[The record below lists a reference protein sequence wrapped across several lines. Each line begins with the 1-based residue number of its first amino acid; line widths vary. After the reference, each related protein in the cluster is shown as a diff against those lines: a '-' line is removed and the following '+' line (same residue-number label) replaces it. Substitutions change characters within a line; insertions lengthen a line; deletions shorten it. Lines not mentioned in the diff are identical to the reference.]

1 MSASTD
7 GRGATDAAD
16 AIGGAGLTGDRAGER
31 RTFVLIP
38 GAGGAAWYWHP
49 VVPLLQAAGHEAIA
63 VDLPGDDPAAGL
75 PEYARLVAG
84 AIGGRGDVVLVAMS
98 LGGFTA
104 PLVAAE
110 VPVSAMVFVN
120 AMIPRPGET
129 PGEWWDNTGWS
140 DARVAA
146 AEQGGYGTD
155 VDLVV
160 YFLHDVPPAVA
171 AAGEP
176 YQRPEADV
184 AFRSA
189 CDFAGWPPVTIR
201 AVAGADDRFFPAGF
215 QQALARDRLGIE
227 ADVLPG
233 GHLMAL
239 SHPAELAAYLL
250 AL

>member
-7 GRGATDAAD
+7 HG
-16 AIGGAGLTGDRAGER
+16 GER
-31 RTFVLIP
+31 RPFVLIP
-38 GAGGAAWYWHP
+38 GAGGAAWYWHR
-49 VVPLLQAAGHEAIA
+49 VAALLGEAGHEAIA
-63 VDLPGDDPAAGL
+63 VDLPGDDPTAGL
-75 PEYARLVAG
+75 PEYADLVAA
-84 AIGGRGDVVLVAMS
+84 AIGDRDNAVLVAMS

-104 PLVAAE
+104 PLAAAKAS
-110 VPVSAMVFVN
+110 VGALVFVN

-129 PGEWWDNTGWS
+129 PGEWWGDTGWS

-146 AEQGGYGTD
+146 AKQGGYSEN
-155 VDLVV
+155 VDLAV
-160 YFLHDVPPAVA
+160 YFLHDVPPDIA

-176 YQRPEADV
+176 YQRPEADA
-184 AFRSA
+184 AFGSA
-189 CDFAGWPPVTIR
+189 CDFAAWPAIPIR

-215 QQALARDRLGIE
+215 QQELARDRLGIE

-239 SHPAELAAYLL
+239 SHPAELAHYLL